1 MMCVGKITASVS
13 KVTQYK
19 GMCTLSCGLG
29 GVMGGFVLGGL
40 VFLGGVCVCMSHL
53 NQVSTVPAIC
63 LPVPGENCKNCVN
76 RLTRL
81 CF

>member
-1 MMCVGKITASVS
+1 
-13 KVTQYK
+13 
-19 GMCTLSCGLG
+19 
-29 GVMGGFVLGGL
+29 MGGFVLGGL
-40 VFLGGVCVCMSHL
+40 VFLGCVCVCMSHL